1 MRITAVVILFL
12 LSFSLF
18 AQKETIETKINYR
31 IKVFSPGKKSF
42 YGFLYS
48 VSDSAIFVVHRLRN
62 SQVMVVDS
70 INFSEISK
78 LRIIKKNRGGNAFLI
93 GAGAT
98 VGIGLIGASTIRNDN
113 FERFFV
119 VLGSVLTAP
128 FIGGISAA
136 IASFTFIEMEIDG
149 DYSTFS
155 NARDFLNARSRM
167 QSVE

>member
-31 IKVFSPGKKSF
+31 IKVFSPGKKSI

-98 VGIGLIGASTIRNDN
+98 IGIGLVNAAVSSDN
-113 FERFFV
+113 YIEKFFV
-119 VLGSVLTAP
+119 VFGSVLASP

-136 IASFTFIEMEIDG
+136 IASFTFKEMKIDG
-149 DYSTFS
+149 DYTTFS

-167 QSVE
+167 QVVE